1 MTSYA
6 SVSQLRAEMNLSST
20 SDDATLQRLLDA
32 ATRTINRFCNRPRG
46 FDADAAASAR
56 YYSGSG
62 GPYQN
67 IDECVEVTEVA
78 VKDSPSDDE
87 DSYTSWTVGTVGT
100 TTDADVF
107 PASGDPE
114 QPDYS
119 DTPYDLLVVG
129 ANGSYS
135 SFTSG
140 SFTSRR
146 GFRPSSDVRRG
157 VPTVEV
163 TARWGFS
170 DDTPADI
177 LEACIMQSAR
187 WYKRLQSAMADAT
200 ASADFGQLLFRQS
213 LDPDI
218 KLILE
223 GGRYVRPA
231 VG

>member
-1 MTSYA
+1 MSSFATVA
-6 SVSQLRAEMNLSST
+6 QLRAEMNLSST

-46 FDADAAASAR
+46 FDAAALASVR

-62 GPYQN
+62 GPCQS

-78 VKDSPSDDE
+78 VKSSPSDDE

-114 QPDYS
+114 VPDYS
-119 DTPYDLLVVG
+119 DTPYDLLIVG
-129 ANGSYS
+129 TNGSYS

-146 GFRPSSDVRRG
+146 GFRPSTTIRRG
-157 VPTVEV
+157 VPTVKV
-163 TARWGFS
+163 TARWGYADS
-170 DDTPADI
+170 TPADI

-187 WYKRLQSAMADAT
+187 WYKRLQSAMADSL
-200 ASADFGQLLFRQS
+200 ASADFGQLMFRKS
-213 LDPDI
+213 LDPDVE
-218 KLILE
+218 LILRS
-223 GGRYVRPA
+223 GRYVRPPI
-231 VG
+231 G

>member
-1 MTSYA
+1 MASYA
-6 SVSQLRAEMNLSST
+6 SVAQLRTEMNLSST

-46 FDADAAASAR
+46 FDADATATAR

-67 IDECVEVTEVA
+67 IDECVEVEAVA

-100 TTDADVF
+100 TTDADMF

-114 QPDYS
+114 QPDYT
-119 DTPYDLLVVG
+119 DTPYDLLIVG
-129 ANGSYS
+129 ANGAYGA
-135 SFTSG
+135 FTSG

-146 GFRPSSDVRRG
+146 GFRPSTTIRRG

-170 DDTPADI
+170 DDTPDDI
-177 LEACIMQSAR
+177 LEACIMQAAR

-200 ASADFGQLLFRQS
+200 ASADFGQLLFRKV

-218 KLILE
+218 ELILLA
-223 GGRYVRPA
+223 GRYVRPP